1 MVTPVP
7 RPGPVLRIRSLGKT
21 YGIGETAVYA
31 LRGVN
36 LDIRIGELRGVAG
49 RIRQRQIVE
58 RRPLRAAVTIGG
70 IALAV
75 AIVIMGNFF
84 RDAIGIVRTTTRLG
98 HG

>member
-21 YGIGETAVYA
+21 YGIGETAVNA

-49 RIRQRQIVE
+49 RIRQRQM
-58 RRPLRAAVTIGG
+58 RAAVTIGG

>member
-36 LDIRIGELRGVAG
+36 L
-49 RIRQRQIVE
+49 
-58 RRPLRAAVTIGG
+58 
-70 IALAV
+70 
-75 AIVIMGNFF
+75 VIMGNFF